1 MGYFS
6 KILSETVDAINR
18 CYEKNVTYI
27 NVGRIRKCT
36 HVKST
41 DRSKIVFISR
51 ALEELT
57 RAGFLEF
64 IGKNS
69 PKTYQVKEKITLDNV
84 LKELGKKQDETGCS
98 TS

>member
-18 CYEKNVTYI
+18 CYEKNVTRI

-36 HVKST
+36 NVKSK

-51 ALEELT
+51 ALDELS
-57 RAGFLEF
+57 RAGFLEYL
-64 IGKNS
+64 GKNS
-69 PKTYQVKEKITLDNV
+69 PKTYQVKEKINLEKV
-84 LKELGKKQDETGCS
+84 LREIRK
-98 TS
+98 TSN

>member
-18 CYEKNVTYI
+18 CYEKNVTHV

-36 HVKST
+36 NVKST

-51 ALEELT
+51 ALDELSQ
-57 RAGFLEF
+57 AGFLEYL
-64 IGKNS
+64 GKNS
-69 PKTYQVKEKITLDNV
+69 PKTYQVKEKINWTDV
-84 LKELGKKQDETGCS
+84 LREVQDAQD
-98 TS
+98 